1 MRVKLLREVEV
12 VVEELPVVPGAD
24 GAAVL
29 PTDEPAAD
37 GTGAEAIGETD
48 SGEAEVAADDQCDGA
63 VEDCE

>member
-1 MRVKLLREVEV
+1 MTVKLLRKVEV
-12 VVEELPVVPGAD
+12 VVEEPPFEAGTD

-48 SGEAEVAADDQCDGA
+48 SGEAEVAADDQCDSA
-63 VEDCE
+63 VEECE